1 MIGGDFNTPVVHQ
14 DLVNSAMG
22 PMYMPFG
29 GVTGAG
35 LGGYNT
41 SYFGGIQMQRQLDH
55 DKISLMN
62 HKENQ
67 DSSTMKKALGAL
79 VLILGLG
86 AIAPLRKSIKKAGGA
101 GKYLSN
107 QWNAIVNAFKGNKP
121 IKNSK
126 SAATNNGQKVN
137 WWQKLKNKWKKSPKS

>member
-14 DLVNSAMG
+14 DLANSAMG

-29 GVTGAG
+29 GVI
-35 LGGYNT
+35 GGYNT
-41 SYFGGIQMQRQLDH
+41 SYLGGVQMQRQLDH

-62 HKENQ
+62 RKENQ

-79 VLILGLG
+79 VVILGLG
-86 AIAPLRKSIKKAGGA
+86 AIAPLRKSIKKAGGI

-107 QWNAIVNAFKGNKP
+107 QWKAIVNAFKGNKP

-126 SAATNNGQKVN
+126 PATTNNGQKVN
-137 WWQKLKNKWKKSPKS
+137 WWQKLKNVFKKSPKP